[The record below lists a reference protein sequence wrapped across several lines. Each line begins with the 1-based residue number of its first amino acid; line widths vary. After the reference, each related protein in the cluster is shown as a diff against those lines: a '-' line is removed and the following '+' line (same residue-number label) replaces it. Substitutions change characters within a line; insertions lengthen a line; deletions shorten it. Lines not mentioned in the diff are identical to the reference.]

1 MTSIWFIATIV
12 LIFVELLVTTF
23 VFLPFAVGSFFAGLV
38 SLITDNQNAQLTTF
52 VIFSIVGVYLSVKVF
67 GPRRKSSESSDSF
80 NEGTFKYLGK
90 SFVTTQEL
98 DPYSSTI
105 QHVFGDDWQV
115 ISKEKRISEG
125 TLVSVTNVSGV
136 KLEVEESEG

>member
-1 MTSIWFIATIV
+1 M
-12 LIFVELLVTTF
+12 
-23 VFLPFAVGSFFAGLV
+23 

-52 VIFSIVGVYLSVKVF
+52 VIFSIVGVYLSVKFF
-67 GPRRKSSESSDSF
+67 GPRRKSSESSESF

-115 ISKEKRISEG
+115 ISKEKRIPEG

>member
-23 VFLPFAVGSFFAGLV
+23 VFLPFAVGTFFAGLV

-67 GPRRKSSESSDSF
+67 GPRRKSSESSGSF
-80 NEGTFKYLGK
+80 NEGAYKYIGK
-90 SFVTTQEL
+90 SFIATKEL

-105 QHVFGDDWQV
+105 QHVYGDDWQV
-115 ISKEKRISEG
+115 VSKERRIPEG
-125 TLVSVTNVSGV
+125 TLVSISNVSGV
-136 KLEVEESEG
+136 KLEVEEVKG

>member
-12 LIFVELLVTTF
+12 LIFIDIVDRTF
-23 VFLPFAVGSFFAGLV
+23 VFLPFAVGTFFAGLV

-67 GPRRKSSESSDSF
+67 GPRRKSSESSESF
-80 NEGTFKYLGK
+80 NEGAYKYLGK
-90 SFVTTQEL
+90 SFVATKEL

-105 QHVFGDDWQV
+105 QHVYGDDWQV
-115 ISKEKRISEG
+115 VSKERRIPEG
-125 TLVSVTNVSGV
+125 TLVSITNVSGV
-136 KLEVEESEG
+136 KLEVEEVEG